1 MVAGVE
7 ETGEEASMLLVGVMF
22 DIQSLERRVMRMK
35 NLNTKLWELTVT

>member
-7 ETGEEASMLLVGVMF
+7 ETGEEVSMLLVGVMF